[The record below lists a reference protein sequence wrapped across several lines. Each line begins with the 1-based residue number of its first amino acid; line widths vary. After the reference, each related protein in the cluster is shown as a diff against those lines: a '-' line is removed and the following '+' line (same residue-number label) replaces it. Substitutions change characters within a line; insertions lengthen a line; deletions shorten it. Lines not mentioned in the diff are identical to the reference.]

1 MFKFWKNDLMS
12 SIVVFLVAL
21 PLCLGIALASN
32 APLSAGLFA
41 GIIGGIIVGALS
53 DSHVSVS
60 GPAAGLTVIVLNG
73 IISLGSFETFALAV
87 FLAGCL
93 QLIFGLMRAGSIGNY
108 FPTAVIRGML
118 AAIGLIL
125 IIKQFPNALGL
136 SKGWTFESFFSSI
149 HMGIFLIS
157 ILSLSIILFW
167 EKMSYRGLLF
177 FKLVPGAL
185 VAVTSSILLNLIFTT
200 SFPGLAL
207 GYDSLVQLPF
217 NGGFSEIFQ
226 MIHLPNFGLIFQP
239 DVFQVALTI
248 AIVGSIETLLSLDAA
263 EKIDPEKRPSSKD
276 RELISQ
282 GLGNALSGLVGGLP
296 ITAVIVRTSANISA
310 GSKTKLSA
318 IIHGVWLLASV
329 ALIPGVL
336 NLIPL
341 SCLACVLLLT
351 GYKLCKPAHF
361 LDMRNRGWDQLIVF
375 SSTILAILAT
385 DLLKGIF
392 AGIVIALALE
402 IKKIKKT
409 PFKISEENNQSI
421 VEFSQNVTFI
431 HKAKILKVF
440 QNAKLGE
447 TVLMKNMNGVK
458 VHVDVLDLV
467 MDKKQELEKKN
478 IRVIIT

>member
-1 MFKFWKNDLMS
+1 MS
-12 SIVVFLVAL
+12 SLVVFLVAL

-93 QLIFGLMRAGSIGNY
+93 QLIFGLIRAGSIGNY

-125 IIKQFPNALGL
+125 IIKQFPNALGV
-136 SKGWTFESFFSSI
+136 SKGWTFETFLSSI
-149 HMGIFLIS
+149 HLGIFLIS
-157 ILSLSIILFW
+157 VLSLTIMLFW
-167 EKMSYRGLLF
+167 EKMAYRGLVF

-185 VAVTSSILLNLIFTT
+185 VAVTSSILLNLIFTS

-226 MIHLPNFGLIFQP
+226 MIHLPSFGKIFNP
-239 DVFQVALTI
+239 DVLQVALTI
-248 AIVGSIETLLSLDAA
+248 AIVGSIESLLSLDAA

-282 GLGNALSGLVGGLP
+282 GIGNALSGLVGGLP

-361 LDMRNRGWDQLIVF
+361 LEMRNRGWDQLIVF
-375 SSTILAILAT
+375 SSTILSILAT

-392 AGIVIALALE
+392 CGIVIALILE
-402 IKKIKKT
+402 VKRIKRA

-447 TVLMKNMNGVK
+447 TVHMKNMNGVK
-458 VHVDVLDLV
+458 VHIDVLDLV